1 MIPMMMIGMAAM
13 LFTFSIIMM
22 QIGGLK
28 EFGVLANIGV
38 GLVFLLN
45 LIVCALLI
53 LGAISPVTRAIGG
66 GY

>member
-13 LFTFSIIMM
+13 LFTFGIIMM
-22 QIGGLK
+22 QIGSLK
-28 EFGVLANIGV
+28 EFGVLAEIGV
-38 GLVFLLN
+38 RLVFMVN

-53 LGAISPVTRAIGG
+53 LGAISPVMGALGG

>member
-1 MIPMMMIGMAAM
+1 MMIGMAAM

-22 QIGGLK
+22 QIGSLKQFGL
-28 EFGVLANIGV
+28 LANIGV
-38 GLVFLLN
+38 GLIFLLN

-53 LGAISPVTRAIGG
+53 LGAISPMTRAISG

>member
-22 QIGGLK
+22 QIGSLK
-28 EFGVLANIGV
+28 DFGVLANIGV
-38 GLVFLLN
+38 GLVFLLDI
-45 LIVCALLI
+45 IVCALLI
-53 LGAISPVTRAIGG
+53 LGAISPITRAIGG

>member
-1 MIPMMMIGMAAM
+1 MMIGMAAM

-22 QIGGLK
+22 QIGSLK
-28 EFGVLANIGV
+28 EFGTLANIGV
-38 GLVFLLN
+38 GLIFLFN

-53 LGAISPVTRAIGG
+53 MGAISPMARAIGS

>member
-45 LIVCALLI
+45 LIVCALLVMV
-53 LGAISPVTRAIGG
+53 AISPVTRTIGG

>member
-22 QIGGLK
+22 QIGSLK
-28 EFGVLANIGV
+28 QFGVLANIGV
-38 GLVFLLN
+38 GLIFLLN

-66 GY
+66 Y

>member
-13 LFTFSIIMM
+13 LFTFGIIMM
-22 QIGGLK
+22 QIGSLK

-38 GLVFLLN
+38 GLVFLID

-53 LGAISPVTRAIGG
+53 LGAISPMTGG
-66 GY
+66 MN

>member
-1 MIPMMMIGMAAM
+1 MMIGMAAM

-22 QIGGLK
+22 QIGSLK
-28 EFGVLANIGV
+28 KFGILANIGI
-38 GLVFLLN
+38 GLIFLFN
-45 LIVCALLI
+45 LIVCVLLV